1 MILISTVVSS
11 IINIGLNLIF
21 IPILGM
27 DGAAITTVIAE
38 MTVMILAYEAS
49 GSYRQNK
56 ECIQVY
62 IKVAMGGMGI
72 FVTVG

>member
-1 MILISTVVSS
+1 
-11 IINIGLNLIF
+11 
-21 IPILGM
+21 M

-72 FVTVG
+72 FVTCWMIEIFDFLLQ